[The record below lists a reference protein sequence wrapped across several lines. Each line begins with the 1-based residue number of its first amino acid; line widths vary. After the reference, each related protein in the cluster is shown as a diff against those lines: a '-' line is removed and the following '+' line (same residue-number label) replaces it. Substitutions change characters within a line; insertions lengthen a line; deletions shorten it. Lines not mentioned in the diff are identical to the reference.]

1 MKLVRVSIR
10 QLTMVRTI
18 DKTTMIKILQKLNVT
33 WSADRAMAAER
44 IAVLLTINN
53 IFYLSSV
60 VIRMVLPMI
69 SL

>member
-1 MKLVRVSIR
+1 
-10 QLTMVRTI
+10 MVRTI
-18 DKTTMIKILQKLNVT
+18 DKTTVIKILQKLNVT
-33 WSADRAMAAER
+33 WSANRAVATER